1 MKHFL
6 TKTILTLALTA
17 VGGGTAALAKAKKPK
32 HSAAHV
38 AAVKKCNGDYKA
50 ALKSA
55 KSLKGNERR
64 EAQAKAKQEHKQ
76 CLAAA
81 PQ

>member
-1 MKHFL
+1 MKNVL
-6 TKTILTLALTA
+6 TKTFLTLALA
-17 VGGGTAALAKAKKPK
+17 AALGGPAALAKTPKPK

-38 AAVKKCNGDYKA
+38 AAVKKCNDDYKD

-55 KSLKGNERR
+55 KSLKGKERKD
-64 EAQAKAKQEHKQ
+64 ADAKARAARKQ

-81 PQ
+81 PK